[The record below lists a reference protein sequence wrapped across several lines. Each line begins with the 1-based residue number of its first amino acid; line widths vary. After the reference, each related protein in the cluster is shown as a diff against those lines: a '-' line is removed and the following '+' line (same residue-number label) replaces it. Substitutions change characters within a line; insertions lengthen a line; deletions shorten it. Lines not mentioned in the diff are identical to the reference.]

1 MLRGATKAAGREG
14 QTQCRWEQWER
25 GQRRQRQSLRR
36 RRKGV
41 GLPVLR
47 GQRIERQRQQDQQRR
62 LLRRSQGLRGH
73 PGEGVLA
80 TASQRYLT
88 AVQVLIYAMVY
99 VSFVSCHT
107 F

>member
-14 QTQCRWEQWER
+14 QTQCWWEQWER

-47 GQRIERQRQQDQQRR
+47 GQRIERQRQQDQQRG

-73 PGEGVLA
+73 PSEGVLA
-80 TASQRYLT
+80 TASQRHLT
-88 AVQVLIYAMVY
+88 AVQVPKFAMVK
-99 VSFVSCHT
+99 SFVSCT
-107 F
+107 LI